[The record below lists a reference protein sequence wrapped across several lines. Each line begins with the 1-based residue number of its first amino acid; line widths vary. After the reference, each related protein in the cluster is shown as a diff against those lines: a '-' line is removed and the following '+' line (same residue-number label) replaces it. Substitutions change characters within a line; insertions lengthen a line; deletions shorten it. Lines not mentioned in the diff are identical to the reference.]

1 MMLEG
6 RRSFLFL
13 QGPHGSYFARLGG
26 ALAARGHHV
35 HRINLCG
42 GDRLDW
48 PADAVNYRGRLRSW
62 PVFFDDYIV
71 DHGIT
76 DVVLFGDCRPH
87 HSSAHGMAKLR
98 GVRVHVLEEGY
109 IRPDYVTLEEG
120 GVNGH
125 SRMPRDPAWF
135 RAEAAR
141 LAPEPDALP
150 VPSSFRRRA
159 TETIRHLAATMAL
172 APIYPFYSTHRPQ
185 HPLIEATG
193 WALWAANS
201 RVEKRLSSHTLAQLI
216 AEQDEHPIFLAP
228 LQLNSDYQ
236 LRVHSPFGD
245 MRAALRFIIKSFAR
259 SAPAHTRLLVKRHP
273 LDNGLVAWRRITRS
287 LARRYRVADRV
298 YYIGDAD
305 LADVLPHARGAVM
318 VNSTVGTLALN
329 HGIPVAVLG
338 HAVYDVEGVVHR
350 GPLDDFWLN
359 PMQPDAEL
367 WAAVRR
373 VFIERSLV
381 RGGFLSEE
389 GLAMLVENAIPRLT
403 RPAPSPVVADNVTR
417 ISHWR

>member
-1 MMLEG
+1 MSAETE
-6 RRSFLFL
+6 RRFLFL

-26 ALAARGHHV
+26 ALAARGHAV
-35 HRINLCG
+35 FRINLCV

-48 PADAVNYRGRLRSW
+48 PGPATNFRGTLAAW
-62 PVFFDDYIV
+62 PVFFDDFIV
-71 DHGIT
+71 AQGIT

-87 HSSAHGMAKLR
+87 HSRAHGMAKLR
-98 GVRVHVLEEGY
+98 GLRVHVLEEGY

-141 LAPEPDALP
+141 LPP
-150 VPSSFRRRA
+150 VPEGAPIAASFPRRA
-159 TETIRHLAATMAL
+159 EETIRHLLATMAYTPL
-172 APIYPFYSTHRPQ
+172 FPFYRTHRPH
-185 HPLIEATG
+185 HPLIEAAG
-193 WALWAANS
+193 WAMWAAN
-201 RVEKRLSSHTLAQLI
+201 RPIERRLSERTLARVL
-216 AEQDEHPIFLAP
+216 AEREAHPYFLVP

-245 MRAALRFIIKSFAR
+245 MRAALRFIIKSFAQA
-259 SAPAHTRLLVKRHP
+259 APPDARLVVKRHP
-273 LDNGLVAWRRITRS
+273 LDNGLVAWRRMTRR
-287 LARRYRVADRV
+287 LARRHGVEERVF
-298 YYIGDAD
+298 YLGDAD
-305 LADVLPHARGAVM
+305 IAAVLPHARGAVM

-329 HGIPVAVLG
+329 MGVPVAVVG
-338 HAVYDVEGVVHR
+338 HAVYDVDGVVHR
-350 GPLDDFWLN
+350 GALDEFWAA
-359 PMQPDAEL
+359 PPPPDAEL

-373 VFIERSLV
+373 VFIDRSLV

-403 RPAPSPVVADNVTR
+403 APVPAVVADNVTR
-417 ISHWR
+417 IARWR

>member
-1 MMLEG
+1 MLEQ

-26 ALAARGHHV
+26 ALAARGHQIY
-35 HRINLCG
+35 RINLCG

-48 PADAVNYRGRLRSW
+48 PGPATNYHGTLRSW
-62 PVFFDDYIV
+62 PVFFDDFII

-87 HSSAHGMAKLR
+87 HTSAHGMAKVR
-98 GVRVHVLEEGY
+98 GLRVHVLEEGY

-141 LAPEPDALP
+141 LPP
-150 VPSSFRRRA
+150 VTDEQPIGSSFRRRA
-159 TETIRHLAATMAL
+159 EETIRHLLATIVYSPL
-172 APIYPFYSTHRPQ
+172 YPVYRTHRPH
-185 HPLIEATG
+185 HPLIEAAG
-193 WALWAANS
+193 WSLWAANS
-201 RVEKRLSSHTLAQLI
+201 RIERRMSQRTLEQVI
-216 AEQDEHPIFLAP
+216 AEREEHPIFLAP

-245 MRAALRFIIKSFAR
+245 MRSALRFIIKSFAKA
-259 SAPAHTRLLVKRHP
+259 APQHSRLVVKRHP
-273 LDNGLVAWRRITRS
+273 LDNGLVAWRRITQR
-287 LARRYRVADRV
+287 LARNYGVEGRVF
-298 YYIGDAD
+298 YLGDAD
-305 LADVLPHARGAVM
+305 IAAILPHTIGAVM
-318 VNSTVGTLALN
+318 VNSTVGTLALSM
-329 HGIPVAVLG
+329 GIPVAVLG
-338 HAVYDVEGVVHR
+338 HAVYDVDGVVHR
-350 GPLDDFWLN
+350 GALETFWAA
-359 PMQPDAEL
+359 PPKPDPEL

-373 VFIERSLV
+373 VFIDRSLV

-403 RPAPSPVVADNVTR
+403 ATTPTVAENVTR
-417 ISHWR
+417 ILRWR

>member
-1 MMLEG
+1 MTGEAP
-6 RRSFLFL
+6 RRYLFL

-26 ALAARGHHV
+26 ALAARGHGV
-35 HRINLCG
+35 YRINLCG
-42 GDRLDW
+42 GDRHDW
-48 PADAVNYRGRLRSW
+48 PGPATSYHGTLRSW
-62 PVFFDDYIV
+62 PVFFDDFIV
-71 DHGIT
+71 DHDIT

-98 GVRVHVLEEGY
+98 GLRVHVIEEGY

-141 LAPEPDALP
+141 LPPLEEGVP
-150 VPSSFRRRA
+150 VASSFRRRA
-159 TETIRHLAATMAL
+159 EETIRHLLATMACWPL
-172 APIYPFYSTHRPQ
+172 YPLYRTHRPH
-185 HPLIEATG
+185 HPLVEAAG
-193 WALWAANS
+193 WAIWAAN
-201 RVEKRLSSHTLAQLI
+201 RPIEQRLSARTLARVL
-216 AEQDEHPIFLAP
+216 AERAAHPYFLVP

-236 LRVHSPFGD
+236 LRVHSPFND
-245 MRAALRFIIKSFAR
+245 MRAALRFIIKSFAEA
-259 SAPAHTRLLVKRHP
+259 APRHSRLVVKRHP
-273 LDNGLVAWRRITRS
+273 LDNGLVAWRGMTRA
-287 LARRYRVADRV
+287 LARRHGVEDRV
-298 YYIGDAD
+298 FYLGDAD
-305 LADVLPHARGAVM
+305 IAAVVPHAAGAVM

-338 HAVYDVEGVVHR
+338 HAVYDVAGVVHR
-350 GPLDDFWLN
+350 GALETFWDA
-359 PMQPDAEL
+359 PPAPDAGL

-373 VFIERSLV
+373 VFIDRSLV

-403 RPAPSPVVADNVTR
+403 ARPPAIADNVTR
-417 ISHWR
+417 IRRWR